1 MSLSDFLTHQSF
13 PVVGQLISGTTLQ
26 AGVWKKGVE
35 KKKDSLRWCGKV
47 SEMIARNGRRLY
59 LPQQLN

>member
-1 MSLSDFLTHQSF
+1 MSQFPHA
-13 PVVGQLISGTTLQ
+13 PVVSVVGLLISGTTLQ